1 MNAISYL
8 IEEHKSHRALLE
20 KIGSDKSLFSTFREE
35 LIHHVHMEEVILYP
49 GLLEV
54 PELEKIVREAWKEH
68 NLIMGLIQEMDDE
81 TLSEKIWESKFAI
94 LKKLIL
100 LHLDEEE
107 EKIFP
112 LVRALA
118 SEEVLKDLGQKMIV
132 QKIVTPTE
140 DIIYPEV
147 PGSHQLRS

>member
-54 PELEKIVREAWKEH
+54 PELEKIVRAAWKEH